1 MISLPKLLQFF
12 RNTFA
17 IALTV
22 AFVAIQ
28 GFGMAPAHALSRG
41 DNMTALRNGDRIAAI
56 AECLPDEL
64 SDADLDRAL
73 GEMGNDQIER
83 AFNLTEDPD
92 LSEAEIEFKKCLK
105 RNGIEPQTP
114 VETQS

>member
-1 MISLPKLLQFF
+1 MISLPKLLKFF

-28 GFGMAPAHALSRG
+28 GLGMAPAHALSRS
-41 DNMTALRNGDRIAAI
+41 DNMTALQNSDRTAAI

-64 SDADLDRAL
+64 SDADLSRAL

-83 AFNLTEDPD
+83 AFNLTDDPD
-92 LSEAEIEFKKCLK
+92 LSEAEMEFQRCLK
-105 RNGIEPQTP
+105 RNGIQPKLN
-114 VETQS
+114 ETQS